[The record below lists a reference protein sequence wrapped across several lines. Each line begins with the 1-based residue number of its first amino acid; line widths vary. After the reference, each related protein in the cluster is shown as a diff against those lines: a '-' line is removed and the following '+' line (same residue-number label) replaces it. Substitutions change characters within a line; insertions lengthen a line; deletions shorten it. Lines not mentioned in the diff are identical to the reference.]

1 MWLASWTGMETAD
14 EQRWAKATPSL
25 LVCICGQ
32 TSGKSV
38 KRDAMESPLR
48 VYSVEE
54 ARRTVLRRRP
64 LDEMELPPAVAERLA
79 RIFGAGVGPAE
90 AVARILA
97 SVREQG
103 DAAVRDWTRR
113 IDGVELDSLLVPP
126 EAVEAAYAGLGHD
139 LREALEAAARRI
151 EAFHRRQ
158 PIHSWLDAQ
167 PAGTLGQ
174 LVRPIA
180 RVGLYVPGGNACYP
194 SSLLMA
200 AIPAR
205 VAGVETLVVA
215 TPPGRE
221 TGLPAPGILA
231 AARIAGVDRIYRIGG
246 AQAIAALAYGTET
259 VEPVDKICGPGNL
272 FVTLAK
278 RAVMGTV
285 GIDGL
290 PGPTETVVVADEL
303 ADPRLVAADLLAQ
316 AEHDLLATALL
327 LTPSP
332 ALAERAAAEVA
343 RQVAALPRGEATA
356 EALRRRGG
364 AVVTGS
370 LEEAI
375 ELANAYAPEHLC
387 LSVADPWAWLGRVR
401 NAGGVFLGEA
411 SCETLGDYVA
421 GPSHVMP
428 TGGTARFASPLS
440 VADFVKI
447 TSVIALG
454 AGEASGLA
462 PIAARLARFE
472 GLDAH
477 AAAAEARSDGS
488 GQWSL
493 ASSQLPGERSPTGT
507 TQRGTEHGAR
517 ITGHGQL
524 TTDHGPAAPIRPDV
538 ASMPAY
544 APVEP
549 PEVWAARLG
558 IAPERL
564 VKLDANE
571 NPYGPSP
578 RARRALAGLGCAHIY
593 PDPSQRALRAALSEW
608 LEVDAERLLV
618 GHGSDELIDLTL
630 RLLLGPGDAII
641 DCPPTF
647 GMYRFSAAVCGGQVR
662 PVPRRPDFALDV
674 EAIEAAAQDGRVKAI
689 LVASPNNPDGSVA
702 PPEAIERLLRLPLVV
717 VVDEAYIEFSGLPSL
732 MAWGERHDN
741 LVVLRTF
748 SKWAGLAGLR
758 VGYGLFPPAL
768 LAHLWKIKPPYN
780 VNVAGATAALASLED
795 LDHLQANVA
804 RLIAQRE
811 RLQSELARFSFLRP
825 YPSRAN
831 FVLCRVSGLSAR
843 QVRDAL
849 RRRGVLVR
857 YFEQP
862 GLTDCIRI
870 SSGTPEQVDALLAA
884 LRQIAEEDY
893 GQAV

>member
-1 MWLASWTGMETAD
+1 MD
-14 EQRWAKATPSL
+14 
-25 LVCICGQ
+25 
-32 TSGKSV
+32 
-38 KRDAMESPLR
+38 SPLK
-48 VYSVEE
+48 VYTVDE
-54 ARRTVLRRRP
+54 ARRTVLCRRP
-64 LDEMELPPAVAERLA
+64 LDEVELPPAVAERLA
-79 RIFGAGVGPAE
+79 GVFGAGVGPAE

-97 SVREQG
+97 SVRAQG

-113 IDGVELDSLLVPP
+113 LDGLELDSLAVPP
-126 EAVEAAYAGLGHD
+126 EAIEAAYAGLD
-139 LREALEAAARRI
+139 PELRAALEGAARRI

-158 PIHSWLDAQ
+158 PLHSWLDAQ

-174 LVRPIA
+174 LVRPIG
-180 RVGLYVPGGNACYP
+180 RVGLYVPGGSACYP
-194 SSLLMA
+194 SSLLMS

-205 VAGVETLVVA
+205 VAGVESVVVA

-221 TGLPAPGILA
+221 GGLPSAGILA
-231 AARIAGVDRIYRIGG
+231 AAHIAGVSHVYRIGG

-290 PGPTETVVVADEL
+290 PGPTETIVVADES

-316 AEHDLLATALL
+316 AEHDLLATGLL
-327 LTPSP
+327 LTPSRT
-332 ALAERAAAEVA
+332 LAEQAAAEVA
-343 RQVAALPRGEATA
+343 RQVAALPRGQVAA

-364 AVVTGS
+364 AVVTRS
-370 LEEAI
+370 LAEAVD
-375 ELANAYAPEHLC
+375 LASAYAPEHLC
-387 LSVADPWAWLGRVR
+387 LSVADPWAWLGRVQ

-421 GPSHVMP
+421 GPSHIMP

-447 TSVIALG
+447 TSVIGLG
-454 AGEASGLA
+454 ADEAGALA
-462 PIAARLARFE
+462 PVAATLAHFE

-477 AAAAEARSDGS
+477 AAAAEARSVVRGPWS
-488 GQWSL
+488 VVRGQWP
-493 ASSQLPGERSPTGT
+493 AERPVAAHAA
-507 TQRGTEHGAR
+507 QRATD
-517 ITGHGQL
+517 HGQP
-524 TTDHGPAAPIRPDV
+524 TTDHGPSARIRPDV
-538 ASMPAY
+538 SSMPPY

-558 IAPERL
+558 MAPEGL

-578 RARRALAGLGCAHIY
+578 RARRALAELANAHIY
-593 PDPSQRALRAALSEW
+593 PDPAQRALREALAAW
-608 LEVDAERLLV
+608 LGVDAGRLLV

-647 GMYRFSAAVCGGQVR
+647 GMYRFSAAVCGGRVR
-662 PVPRRPDFALDV
+662 AAPRQPDFALDV
-674 EAIEAAAQDGRVKAI
+674 EAIERAAQDGQVKAI
-689 LVASPNNPDGSVA
+689 FITSPNNPDGSVTPQA
-702 PPEAIERLLRLPLVV
+702 LIERLLRLPLVV

-732 MAWGERHDN
+732 MPWAQSQSN

-758 VGYGLFPPAL
+758 VGYGLFPAAL
-768 LAHLWKIKPPYN
+768 LDHLWKIKPPYN
-780 VNVAGATAALASLED
+780 VNVAGAAAALASLED
-795 LDHLQANVA
+795 LEYLQANVA

-811 RLQSELARFSFLRP
+811 RLQLELARFPFLHP

-831 FVLCRVSGLSAR
+831 FVLCRVSGLPAR

-857 YFEQP
+857 YFDQP

>member
-1 MWLASWTGMETAD
+1 MD
-14 EQRWAKATPSL
+14 
-25 LVCICGQ
+25 
-32 TSGKSV
+32 
-38 KRDAMESPLR
+38 SPLR
-48 VYSVEE
+48 IYSVEE
-54 ARRTVLRRRP
+54 AQRTVLRRRP
-64 LDEMELPPAVAERLA
+64 LDEVELPSAVAERLA
-79 RIFGAGVGPAE
+79 CIFGAGVGPAE

-113 IDGVELDSLLVPP
+113 IDGVELDSLVVPS
-126 EAVEAAYAGLGHD
+126 EAMEAAYAALDPD
-139 LREALEAAARRI
+139 LRSALEAAARRI

-167 PAGTLGQ
+167 PSGTLGQ

-180 RVGLYVPGGNACYP
+180 RVGLYVPGGSACYP
-194 SSLLMA
+194 SSLLMS

-205 VAGVETLVVA
+205 VAGVESVAVA
-215 TPPGRE
+215 TPPGRDG
-221 TGLPAPGILA
+221 GLPAAGILA
-231 AARIAGVDRIYRIGG
+231 AARIAGVDRVYRMGG

-259 VEPVDKICGPGNL
+259 VDPVDKICGPGNL

-290 PGPTETVVVADEL
+290 PGPTETVVVADES

-316 AEHDLLATALL
+316 AEHDLLATGLL
-327 LTPSP
+327 LTPSR

-343 RQVAALPRGEATA
+343 QQVAALPRGEVAA
-356 EALRRRGG
+356 EALRLRGG
-364 AVVTGS
+364 AVVTRS
-370 LEEAI
+370 LAEAV

-428 TGGTARFASPLS
+428 TSGTARFASPLS

-447 TSVIALG
+447 TSVIGLNAN
-454 AGEASGLA
+454 EARTLA
-462 PIAARLARFE
+462 PLAARLARFE

-477 AAAAEARSDGS
+477 AAAAEG
-488 GQWSL
+488 
-493 ASSQLPGERSPTGT
+493 
-507 TQRGTEHGAR
+507 RGTAH
-517 ITGHGQL
+517 
-524 TTDHGPAAPIRPDV
+524 APSSV
-538 ASMPAY
+538 ASGPLPDGHRAQTKDQVPRVAIRRDVEAMPPY
-544 APVEP
+544 EPVEP
-549 PEVWAARLG
+549 PEVWAERLG
-558 IAPERL
+558 VAPERL

-578 RARRALAGLGCAHIY
+578 RARRALAELSNGHIY
-593 PDPSQRALRAALSEW
+593 PDPTQRALRAALAAW
-608 LEVDAERLLV
+608 LGVDAERLLV
-618 GHGSDELIDLTL
+618 GLGSDELIDLTL
-630 RLLLGPGDAII
+630 RLLLEPGDVVI

-647 GMYRFSAAVCGGQVR
+647 GMYRFSTAVCGGQVR
-662 PVPRRPDFALDV
+662 TVPRRPDFALDV
-674 EAIEAAAQDGRVKAI
+674 EAIERAAQDGRVKAI
-689 LVASPNNPDGSVA
+689 FVTSPNNPDGSPTSWA
-702 PPEAIERLLRLPLVV
+702 TIERLLRLPLLV

-732 MAWGERHDN
+732 MSWGEAPDN

-758 VGYGLFPPAL
+758 VGYGLFPAGL
-768 LAHLWKIKPPYN
+768 IGQLWKIKLPYN
-780 VNVAGATAALASLED
+780 VSVAGAAAALASLDDMEY
-795 LDHLQANVA
+795 LQANVA
-804 RLIAQRE
+804 RLITQRE
-811 RLQSELARFSFLRP
+811 RLQLELARFPFLHP

-884 LRQIAEEDY
+884 LRRIAEEDY

>member
-1 MWLASWTGMETAD
+1 MWLAWREGMETAD
-14 EQRWAKATPSL
+14 EPRWTRAAPCPS
-25 LVCICGQ
+25 VFICGQ
-32 TSGKSV
+32 TSGKDV

-48 VYSVEE
+48 IYSVEE

-64 LDEMELPPAVAERLA
+64 LDEVELPPTVAERLA
-79 RIFGAGVGPAE
+79 SLFGTGIGPAE
-90 AVARILA
+90 AVSRILA
-97 SVREQG
+97 GVREQG

-113 IDGVELDSLLVPP
+113 LDGVELDSLLVPP
-126 EAVEAAYAGLGHD
+126 AAVEAAYAGLDPD
-139 LREALEAAARRI
+139 LRAALEAAARRI

-158 PIHSWLDAQ
+158 PIRSWLDAQ

-180 RVGLYVPGGNACYP
+180 RVGLYVPGGSACYP

-205 VAGVETLVVA
+205 VAGVETVVVA

-231 AARIAGVDRIYRIGG
+231 AARIAGVDRVYRIGG

-259 VEPVDKICGPGNL
+259 IEAVDKICGPGNL

-290 PGPTETVVVADEL
+290 PGPTETVVVADEP

-327 LTPSP
+327 LTPSR
-332 ALAERAAAEVA
+332 ALAEQAAAEVA
-343 RQVAALPRGEATA
+343 RQVAALARGEMAA

-387 LSVADPWAWLGRVR
+387 LSLVDPWAWLGRVR

-421 GPSHVMP
+421 GPSHIMP

-454 AGEASGLA
+454 AAEARGLA
-462 PIAARLARFE
+462 PVAARLARFE

-477 AAAAEARSDGS
+477 AAAAEVRSVVS
-488 GQWSL
+488 SQWS
-493 ASSQLPGERSPTGT
+493 
-507 TQRGTEHGAR
+507 
-517 ITGHGQL
+517 
-524 TTDHGPAAPIRPDV
+524 TTDRGHHPPIRPDV

-549 PEVWAARLG
+549 PEVWAERLG
-558 IAPERL
+558 MAPERL

-578 RARRALAGLGCAHIY
+578 RARRALAGLAGAHIY
-593 PDPSQRALRAALSEW
+593 PDPSQRALRAALAGW
-608 LEVDAERLLV
+608 LGVDAERLLV

-662 PVPRRPDFALDV
+662 AVPRRADFALDV
-674 EAIEAAAQDGRVKAI
+674 EGIEAAAQDGRVKAVFI
-689 LVASPNNPDGSVA
+689 ASPNNPDGSVA
-702 PPEAIERLLRLPLVV
+702 PPEVIERLLRLPLVV

-732 MAWGERHDN
+732 MAWGGRYDN

-768 LAHLWKIKPPYN
+768 IAHLWKIKPPYN
-780 VNVAGATAALASLED
+780 VNVAGAVAALASLED

-884 LRQIAEEDY
+884 LRRIAEEDY

>member
-1 MWLASWTGMETAD
+1 MD
-14 EQRWAKATPSL
+14 
-25 LVCICGQ
+25 
-32 TSGKSV
+32 
-38 KRDAMESPLR
+38 SPLK
-48 VYSVEE
+48 VYTVDE

-64 LDEMELPPAVAERLA
+64 LDEVELPPAVAERMV

-97 SVREQG
+97 DVRELG

-113 IDGVELDSLLVPP
+113 IDGVEIESLTVPP
-126 EAVEAAYAGLGHD
+126 EAIEAAYAGLEPG
-139 LREALEAAARRI
+139 LRSALEAAARRI

-167 PAGTLGQ
+167 PTGALGQ

-180 RVGLYVPGGNACYP
+180 RVGLYVPGGSACYP
-194 SSLLMA
+194 SSLLMS

-205 VAGVETLVVA
+205 VAGVGTVVVA

-221 TGLPAPGILA
+221 GGLPSGGILA
-231 AARIAGVDRIYRIGG
+231 AARIAGVDRVYCVGG

-259 VEPVDKICGPGNL
+259 VEAVDKVCGPGNL

-290 PGPTETVVVADEL
+290 PGPTETVVVADDS
-303 ADPRLVAADLLAQ
+303 ADPRRVAADLLAQ

-327 LTPSP
+327 LTPSRR
-332 ALAERAAAEVA
+332 LAEQAAAEVA
-343 RQVAALPRGEATA
+343 RQAAALPRGELAA

-364 AVVTGS
+364 AVVAGS
-370 LEEAI
+370 LEEAVD
-375 ELANAYAPEHLC
+375 LANAYAPEHLC

-447 TSVIALG
+447 TSVIGLG
-454 AGEASGLA
+454 ADEAGALA
-462 PIAARLARFE
+462 PVAATLAHFE

-477 AAAAEARSDGS
+477 AAAAEARSVVRSPWSVAG
-488 GQWSL
+488 GQWP
-493 ASSQLPGERSPTGT
+493 AERPVAAHAAQRATDHGQPTT
-507 TQRGTEHGAR
+507 D
-517 ITGHGQL
+517 HGQL
-524 TTDHGPAAPIRPDV
+524 ATDHGLLTADHGPRTTDHGPSARIRPDV
-538 ASMPAY
+538 AAMPAY

-558 IAPERL
+558 MAPERL

-578 RARRALAGLGCAHIY
+578 RARRALAELGSAHIY
-593 PDPSQRALRAALSEW
+593 PDPAQRALREALSAW
-608 LEVDAERLLV
+608 LGVDAERLLV

-630 RLLLGPGDAII
+630 RLLLGQGDAII

-662 PVPRRPDFALDV
+662 AVPRRPDFSLDV
-674 EAIEAAAQDGRVKAI
+674 EAIERAAQDERVKA
-689 LVASPNNPDGSVA
+689 VFVTSPNNPDGSPTPRA
-702 PPEAIERLLRLPLVV
+702 IIERLLRLPLVV

-732 MAWGERHDN
+732 MAWGERYDN

-780 VNVAGATAALASLED
+780 VNVAGAAAALASLED
-795 LDHLQANVA
+795 LEYLQANVA
-804 RLIAQRE
+804 HLMEQRE
-811 RLQSELARFSFLRP
+811 RLQLELARFPFLHP

-857 YFEQP
+857 YFDQP